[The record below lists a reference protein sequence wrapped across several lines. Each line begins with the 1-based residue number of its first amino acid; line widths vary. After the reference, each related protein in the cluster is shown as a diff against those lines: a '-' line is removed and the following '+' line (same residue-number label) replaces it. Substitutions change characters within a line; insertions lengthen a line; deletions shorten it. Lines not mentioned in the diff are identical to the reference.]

1 MSRAKKGQAKP
12 QPDDDDELEFLM
24 AAAKANQAKIAEEA
38 KSQAIPD
45 EVFKDLP
52 PPPSQLYPDGNFP
65 TRLVQEYNEHAGFR
79 PRDSEHVQALAELEA
94 ALPNLRE
101 GGIVHEQVRTWAV
114 DSGII
119 KPGVKLYDMCNQIE
133 EAVRRQVKFDP
144 PVRGLAFPCGCSLN
158 HCAAH
163 YSPLPGDNTVLG
175 ASDVMK
181 IDFGVAIN
189 GYVIDSAFTV
199 CFDDR
204 FKPLLDAS
212 REATD
217 RAIKMAGP
225 EVPIAEISAE
235 IEEIIRSYQL
245 ELDGKIYEIQPVAN
259 LTGHQMGQYKV
270 HAGKYIP
277 IIKTRPGME
286 RNTDRME
293 VGELFAVETFATT
306 GKGLVL
312 DDGATSHFMLSD
324 VHHPMKAGSMKD
336 LADCLQ
342 RNFKTLAFCQRFL
355 ERAGQ
360 RNYTHML
367 NQLVKAKIVNPYPPL
382 SDEKGSWV
390 SQHEHC
396 FAILEKGKEI
406 LSRSP

>member
-1 MSRAKKGQAKP
+1 
-12 QPDDDDELEFLM
+12 
-24 AAAKANQAKIAEEA
+24 
-38 KSQAIPD
+38 
-45 EVFKDLP
+45 
-52 PPPSQLYPDGNFP
+52 
-65 TRLVQEYNEHAGFR
+65 
-79 PRDSEHVQALAELEA
+79 
-94 ALPNLRE
+94 
-101 GGIVHEQVRTWAV
+101 
-114 DSGII
+114 
-119 KPGVKLYDMCNQIE
+119 
-133 EAVRRQVKFDP
+133 
-144 PVRGLAFPCGCSLN
+144 
-158 HCAAH
+158 
-163 YSPLPGDNTVLG
+163 
-175 ASDVMK
+175 
-181 IDFGVAIN
+181 
-189 GYVIDSAFTV
+189 
-199 CFDDR
+199 
-204 FKPLLDAS
+204 
-212 REATD
+212 
-217 RAIKMAGP
+217 
-225 EVPIAEISAE
+225 
-235 IEEIIRSYQL
+235 
-245 ELDGKIYEIQPVAN
+245 
-259 LTGHQMGQYKV
+259 MGQYKV